1 MNKAEFIIPIYT
13 EYIYRGWEG
22 SSLKRDVSKEIVTS
36 PDNIEVQDVSGNEKT
51 LSAAS
56 PENQS

>member
-1 MNKAEFIIPIYT
+1 MGGKFT
-13 EYIYRGWEG
+13 E
-22 SSLKRDVSKEIVTS
+22 RDVSKEIMTS

-51 LSAAS
+51 RSAAS